1 MYRFDPNSLSRW
13 SNGKWTDSPSN
24 GVNGFTIDSRKV
36 SSGDMFVAIK
46 ADRDGHDFIDQAT
59 NEGAV
64 AGLVDHQVG
73 NAQLPQLVVGDT
85 LLSFQRIAKLHR
97 AQFSGKVVGVTGSC
111 GKTSTKEILKK
122 MLNQSLCTEGN
133 LNNFLGVP
141 LTLTQV
147 CEGEHKF
154 AVVEAGI
161 NQMGEMEVLTD
172 MICPDLTII
181 TSIDHSHLEGLQ
193 TIENVANEKI
203 RLWTHAAEKCLGIFP
218 EELVQY
224 ESFKKAI
231 SEERPH
237 ILIKKGGPQEEVQ
250 GPNQVLYNISTETNE
265 GGHSVVLNIERFE
278 CPPLCIPIEP
288 LSEGLIRNMVLAC
301 VAAWKLGASDKE
313 IFERL
318 PQYCPSGLRGSNLVG
333 RGRSYLVDCYN
344 ANPASMK
351 DSIQYFSRKFR
362 NKPKLLV
369 LGGMNELGNMS
380 QKLHFETGKSI
391 VMDETDRAILIG
403 GHARQMAQG
412 MIDSGARVDQ
422 LVVLENAED
431 GRPLIE
437 EFNGPVLLKGSRS
450 FRLEELVPRWA
461 VEEDSQQLGM
471 LC

>member
-13 SNGKWTDSPSN
+13 CDGSWTDSPSK
-24 GVNGFTIDSRKV
+24 GISGFTIDSRKV

-46 ADRDGHDFIDQAT
+46 ADRDGHDYLDQACK
-59 NEGAV
+59 EGAI

-73 NAQLPQLVVGDT
+73 GSQVPQLVVGDT
-85 LLSFQRIAKLHR
+85 LLSFQRIAKEHR

-111 GKTSTKEILKK
+111 GKTSTKEILKT
-122 MLNQSLCTEGN
+122 LLDQSLCTEGN

-147 CEGEHKF
+147 CEGEHRF

-161 NQMGEMEVLTD
+161 NQMGEMDVLTD
-172 MICPDLTII
+172 MICPNLTII
-181 TSIDHSHLEGLQ
+181 TSIGHSHLEGLQ
-193 TIENVANEKI
+193 TIENVAKEKI
-203 RLWTHAAEKCLGIFP
+203 RLWTHSAEKCLGIFP
-218 EELVQY
+218 EELVHY
-224 ESFKKAI
+224 DCFRNAI
-231 SEERPH
+231 SEERPC
-237 ILIKKGGPQEEVQ
+237 ILVKKGGAQEEVQ
-250 GPNQVLYNISTETNE
+250 APNQVLYNISTETNE
-265 GGHSVVLNIERFE
+265 GGHSNVLNIERFE
-278 CPPLCIPIEP
+278 CPLLSIPIQP
-288 LSEGLIRNMVLAC
+288 LSDGLIRNMVLAC

-344 ANPASMK
+344 ANPASMM
-351 DSIQYFSRKFR
+351 DSIEYFRRKFR

-369 LGGMNELGNMS
+369 LGGMNELGNLS
-380 QKLHFETGKSI
+380 QKLHFETGKAI
-391 VMDETDRAILIG
+391 LMDEKDRAILIG

-412 MIDSGARVDQ
+412 MIDSGARLDQ

-437 EFNGPVLLKGSRS
+437 EFDGPVLLKGSRS
-450 FRLEELVPRWA
+450 FRLEELVPKWA
-461 VEEDSQQLGM
+461 VELDSEQVGM

>member
-13 SNGKWTDSPSN
+13 CDGRWTDSPSN
-24 GVNGFTIDSRKV
+24 GINGFTIDSRKV

-46 ADRDGHDFIDQAT
+46 ADRDGHNYLDQACK
-59 NEGAV
+59 EGAI
-64 AGLVDHQVG
+64 AGLVNHQVG
-73 NAQLPQLVVGDT
+73 GSQVPQLVVGDT
-85 LLSFQRIAKLHR
+85 LLSLQRIAKEHR

-111 GKTSTKEILKK
+111 GKTSTKEILKT
-122 MLNQSLCTEGN
+122 LLDQSLCTEGN

-147 CEGEHKF
+147 CEGEHRF

-161 NQMGEMEVLTD
+161 NQMGEMDVLTD
-172 MICPDLTII
+172 MICPNLTII
-181 TSIDHSHLEGLQ
+181 TSIGHSHLEGLQ
-193 TIENVANEKI
+193 TIENVAKEKI
-203 RLWTHAAEKCLGIFP
+203 RLWTHSAEKCLGIFP
-218 EELVQY
+218 EELVHY
-224 ESFKKAI
+224 DCFRNAI
-231 SEERPH
+231 SEERPY
-237 ILIKKGGPQEEVQ
+237 ILVKKVGAPEEVQ

-265 GGHSVVLNIERFE
+265 GGHSIVLNIERFE
-278 CPPLCIPIEP
+278 CPPLSIPIQP
-288 LSEGLIRNMVLAC
+288 LSDGLIRNMVLAC

-344 ANPASMK
+344 ANPASMM
-351 DSIQYFSRKFR
+351 DSIEYFRRKFR

-380 QKLHFETGKSI
+380 QNLHFETGKAI
-391 VMDETDRAILIG
+391 LMDEKDRAILIG

-412 MIDSGARVDQ
+412 MIDSGARLDQ

-437 EFNGPVLLKGSRS
+437 EFDGPVLLKGSRS
-450 FRLEELVPRWA
+450 FRLEELVPKWA
-461 VEEDSQQLGM
+461 VEVESKQVGM

>member
-13 SNGKWTDSPSN
+13 CDGSWTDSPSK
-24 GVNGFTIDSRKV
+24 GISGFTIDSRKV

-46 ADRDGHDFIDQAT
+46 ADRDGHDYLDQACK
-59 NEGAV
+59 EGAI

-73 NAQLPQLVVGDT
+73 GSQVPQLVVGDT
-85 LLSFQRIAKLHR
+85 LLSFQRIAKEHR

-111 GKTSTKEILKK
+111 GKTSTKEILKT
-122 MLNQSLCTEGN
+122 LLDQSLCTEGN

-147 CEGEHKF
+147 CEGEHRF

-161 NQMGEMEVLTD
+161 NQMGEMDVLTD
-172 MICPDLTII
+172 MICPNLTII
-181 TSIDHSHLEGLQ
+181 TSIGHSHLEGLQ
-193 TIENVANEKI
+193 TIENVAKEKI
-203 RLWTHAAEKCLGIFP
+203 RLWTHSAEKCLGIFP
-218 EELVQY
+218 EELVHY
-224 ESFKKAI
+224 DCFRNAI
-231 SEERPH
+231 SEERPY
-237 ILIKKGGPQEEVQ
+237 ILVKKGGAQEEVKA
-250 GPNQVLYNISTETNE
+250 PNQVLYTISTETNE
-265 GGHSVVLNIERFE
+265 GGHSNVLNIERFE
-278 CPPLCIPIEP
+278 CPLLSIPIQA
-288 LSEGLIRNMVLAC
+288 LSDGLIRNMVLAC

-344 ANPASMK
+344 ANPASMM
-351 DSIQYFSRKFR
+351 DSIEYFRRKFR

-369 LGGMNELGNMS
+369 LGGMNELGNLS
-380 QKLHFETGKSI
+380 QKLHFETGKAI
-391 VMDETDRAILIG
+391 LMDEKDRAILIG

-412 MIDSGARVDQ
+412 MIDSGARLDQ

-437 EFNGPVLLKGSRS
+437 EFDGPVLLKGSRS
-450 FRLEELVPRWA
+450 FRLEELVPKWA
-461 VEEDSQQLGM
+461 VELDSEQVGM

>member
-13 SNGKWTDSPSN
+13 CDGSWTDSPSK
-24 GVNGFTIDSRKV
+24 GISGFTIDSRKV

-46 ADRDGHDFIDQAT
+46 ADRDGHDYLDQACK
-59 NEGAV
+59 EGAI

-73 NAQLPQLVVGDT
+73 GSQVPQLVVGDT
-85 LLSFQRIAKLHR
+85 LLSFQRIAKEHR

-111 GKTSTKEILKK
+111 GKTSTKEILKT
-122 MLNQSLCTEGN
+122 LLDQSLCTEGN

-147 CEGEHKF
+147 CEGEHRF

-161 NQMGEMEVLTD
+161 NQMGEMDVLTD
-172 MICPDLTII
+172 MICPNLTII
-181 TSIDHSHLEGLQ
+181 TSIGHSHLEGLQ
-193 TIENVANEKI
+193 TIENVAKEKI
-203 RLWTHAAEKCLGIFP
+203 RLWTHSAEKCLGIFP
-218 EELVQY
+218 EELVHY
-224 ESFKKAI
+224 DCFRNAI
-231 SEERPH
+231 REERPY
-237 ILIKKGGPQEEVQ
+237 ILVKKGGAQEEVQ
-250 GPNQVLYNISTETNE
+250 APNQVLYNISTETNE
-265 GGHSVVLNIERFE
+265 GGHSNVLNIERFE
-278 CPPLCIPIEP
+278 CPLLSIPIQP
-288 LSEGLIRNMVLAC
+288 LSDGLIRNMVLAC

-351 DSIQYFSRKFR
+351 DSIEYFRRKFR

-369 LGGMNELGNMS
+369 LGGMNELGNLS
-380 QKLHFETGKSI
+380 QKLHFETGKAI
-391 VMDETDRAILIG
+391 LMDEKDRAILIG

-412 MIDSGARVDQ
+412 MIDSGARLDQ

-437 EFNGPVLLKGSRS
+437 EFDGPVLLKGSRS
-450 FRLEELVPRWA
+450 FRLEELVPKWA
-461 VEEDSQQLGM
+461 VELDSEQVGM

>member
-13 SNGKWTDSPSN
+13 CDGSWTDSPSN
-24 GVNGFTIDSRKV
+24 GINGFTIDSRKV

-46 ADRDGHDFIDQAT
+46 ADRDGHDYLDQACK
-59 NEGAV
+59 EGAI
-64 AGLVDHQVG
+64 AGLVNHQVG
-73 NAQLPQLVVGDT
+73 GSQVPQLVVGDT
-85 LLSFQRIAKLHR
+85 LLSFQRIAKEHR

-111 GKTSTKEILKK
+111 GKTSTKEILKT
-122 MLNQSLCTEGN
+122 LLDQSLCTEGN

-147 CEGEHKF
+147 CEGEHRF

-161 NQMGEMEVLTD
+161 NQMGEMDVLTD
-172 MICPDLTII
+172 MICPNLTII
-181 TSIDHSHLEGLQ
+181 TSIGHSHLEGLQ
-193 TIENVANEKI
+193 TIENVAKEKI
-203 RLWTHAAEKCLGIFP
+203 RLWTHSAEKCLGIFP
-218 EELVQY
+218 EELVHY
-224 ESFKKAI
+224 DCFRNAI
-231 SEERPH
+231 SEERPY
-237 ILIKKGGPQEEVQ
+237 ILVKKGGAQEESKA
-250 GPNQVLYNISTETNE
+250 PNQVFYNISTETNE
-265 GGHSVVLNIERFE
+265 GGHSNVLNIERFE
-278 CPPLCIPIEP
+278 CPLLSIPIQP
-288 LSEGLIRNMVLAC
+288 LSDGLIRNMVLAC

-344 ANPASMK
+344 ANPASMM
-351 DSIQYFSRKFR
+351 DSIEYFRRKFR

-369 LGGMNELGNMS
+369 LGGMNELGNLS
-380 QKLHFETGKSI
+380 QKLHFETGKAI
-391 VMDETDRAILIG
+391 LMDEKDRAILIG

-412 MIDSGARVDQ
+412 MIDSGARLDQ

-437 EFNGPVLLKGSRS
+437 EFDGPVLLKGSRS
-450 FRLEELVPRWA
+450 FRLEELVPKWA
-461 VEEDSQQLGM
+461 VEVESKQVGM

>member
-13 SNGKWTDSPSN
+13 CDGRWTDSPSN
-24 GVNGFTIDSRKV
+24 GINGFTIDSRKV

-46 ADRDGHDFIDQAT
+46 ADRDGHNYLDQACK
-59 NEGAV
+59 EGAI

-73 NAQLPQLVVGDT
+73 GSQVPQLVVGDT
-85 LLSFQRIAKLHR
+85 LLSFQRIAKEHR
-97 AQFSGKVVGVTGSC
+97 AQFSGEVVGVTGSC
-111 GKTSTKEILKK
+111 GKTSTKEILKT
-122 MLNQSLCTEGN
+122 LLDQSLCTEGN

-147 CEGEHKF
+147 CEGEHRF

-161 NQMGEMEVLTD
+161 NQMGEMDVLTD
-172 MICPDLTII
+172 MICPNLTII
-181 TSIDHSHLEGLQ
+181 TSIGHSHLEGLQ
-193 TIENVANEKI
+193 TIENVAKEKI
-203 RLWTHAAEKCLGIFP
+203 RLWTHSAEKCLGIFP

-224 ESFKKAI
+224 DCFKNAI
-231 SEERPH
+231 SEERPY
-237 ILIKKGGPQEEVQ
+237 ILVKKGGAPEKVQ
-250 GPNQVLYNISTETNE
+250 GSNQVLYNISTETNE
-265 GGHSVVLNIERFE
+265 GGHSIVLNIERFE
-278 CPPLCIPIEP
+278 CPPLSIPIHP
-288 LSEGLIRNMVLAC
+288 LSDGLIRNMVLAC

-344 ANPASMK
+344 ANPASML
-351 DSIQYFSRKFR
+351 DSIEYFRRKFR

-380 QKLHFETGKSI
+380 QKLHFETGKAI
-391 VMDETDRAILIG
+391 LMDEKDRAILIG
-403 GHARQMAQG
+403 GHTRQMAQG
-412 MIDSGARVDQ
+412 MIDSGARLDQ

-450 FRLEELVPRWA
+450 FRLEELVPKWA
-461 VEEDSQQLGM
+461 VEVESQQVGM